1 MVSAQKKH
9 GTKSLVYWPVYCP
22 STACTQDV
30 YGCVLKC
37 TDRVRVPYI
46 PGLTACQAGPSTA
59 RTQDVYWMYTE
70 RVMNVYGFL
79 THQD

>member
-1 MVSAQKKH
+1 MVSAQKNTAQKALCS
-9 GTKSLVYWPVYCP
+9 GP
-22 STACTQDV
+22 STARTQDV